1 MLAKD
6 ERRSNVVAR
15 VLASLVYQVTVE
27 RLYTTRK
34 GRSVVLRAER
44 LYDRIH
50 ERSGRKRY
58 FPVVLG
64 CRA

>member
-6 ERRSNVVAR
+6 KRRSNVVAR

-50 ERSGRKRY
+50 ERSG
-58 FPVVLG
+58 
-64 CRA
+64 